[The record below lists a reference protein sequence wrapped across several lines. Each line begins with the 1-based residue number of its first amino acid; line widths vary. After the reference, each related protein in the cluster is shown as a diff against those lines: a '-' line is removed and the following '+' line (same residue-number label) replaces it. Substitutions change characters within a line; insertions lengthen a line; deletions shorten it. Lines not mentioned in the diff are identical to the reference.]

1 MKDMLYDFKR
11 RYRNATVAA
20 ECDAHNRIYKMVSG
34 LMFLLICMYVL
45 VPLFELFTAPDAAA
59 KPFPYKMIFPYNANA
74 GPVYGL
80 TYVLTS
86 MAGFGVVSTLF
97 AEDSLFGF
105 YVSHVCG
112 QLQMLHAKIA
122 VLRRRIEAYERRQL
136 AQHEVKRCLD
146 RIIVQ
151 QNVIMG

>member
-1 MKDMLYDFKR
+1 M
-11 RYRNATVAA
+11 AA
-20 ECDAHNRIYKMVSG
+20 ECDSDNRIYKLVSG

-45 VPLFELFTAPDAAA
+45 VPLYELFTAPDATA

-74 GPVYGL
+74 GPAYGL

-112 QLQMLHAKIA
+112 QLRMLHARIA
-122 VLRRRIEAYERRQL
+122 VLRRTIGAYEKGRTPQP
-136 AQHEVKRCLD
+136 EVKCCLD
-146 RIIVQ
+146 RIIVR
-151 QNVIMG
+151 QNIIIG